1 MSFHTSFV
9 HIYFESLQ
17 DQNYICKGMIFVL
30 YENESLLEV
39 FLFLFLLYFY
49 IYNHTQNMFIYL

>member
-39 FLFLFLLYFY
+39 FLILFLLYFY